1 MDRYH
6 YIYYSAF
13 LMPMGRLS
21 DLVGRKRIYIFGLG
35 LFVAGAGLAA
45 MAPTLSILIGLRV
58 IQGLG
63 MAMTQGN
70 QMAIMASVFP
80 PKYRGTAIGV
90 HVTCVGLGL
99 VIGPSLGGILVE
111 LLGWRSV
118 FYIHLPLAILYL
130 IPCLLVLDEGKISKS
145 LGGVGEGRFDLL
157 GAVLSAA
164 ALVLFLFG
172 MTNPLGL
179 ESLAR
184 ISLLVLSGLL
194 LLGFIIW
201 ERVCPNPI
209 LDVSLFKKPSFS
221 FNVMGRV
228 ILFIR
233 NFIVIN

>member
-1 MDRYH
+1 
-6 YIYYSAF
+6 
-13 LMPMGRLS
+13 
-21 DLVGRKRIYIFGLG
+21 
-35 LFVAGAGLAA
+35 

-130 IPCLLVLDEGKISKS
+130 IPVSYTHLTLP
-145 LGGVGEGRFDLL
+145 
-157 GAVLSAA
+157 
-164 ALVLFLFG
+164 
-172 MTNPLGL
+172 TNR
-179 ESLAR
+179 E
-184 ISLLVLSGLL
+184 V
-194 LLGFIIW
+194 
-201 ERVCPNPI
+201 
-209 LDVSLFKKPSFS
+209 
-221 FNVMGRV
+221 
-228 ILFIR
+228 
-233 NFIVIN
+233 